1 MWRNRL
7 LLVLSLIG
15 AIFAVGVM
23 SSDYVTY
30 HPGNLP
36 LIITAPHGGYLK
48 PKDIP
53 DRKPKNNTAL
63 IGDMYTSDIAFA
75 ISDAVADKC
84 HGARPHVVVFH
95 VSRRKVDANRPIE
108 SGTDSPQGQ
117 AAWKEFHQAIQNAV
131 DHVMANHEHGLILDI
146 HGQAHP
152 HERVELGYLLYKS
165 ELTRLDDDDQAMDEA
180 VKRNSSIQAL
190 AKRVASLVPPH
201 ELLRGN
207 GSFGDL
213 LETSSNSVIRTMP
226 SPSHPY
232 PYSEERYYRGGYI
245 TQRYHTSNIM
255 DAIQLE
261 LPKHLRFTKQG
272 RDTITMAIADAACYM
287 LDTYYT
293 SQQRQQRWISAK
305 L

>member
-1 MWRNRL
+1 
-7 LLVLSLIG
+7 
-15 AIFAVGVM
+15 
-23 SSDYVTY
+23 
-30 HPGNLP
+30 
-36 LIITAPHGGYLK
+36 
-48 PKDIP
+48 
-53 DRKPKNNTAL
+53 
-63 IGDMYTSDIAFA
+63 
-75 ISDAVADKC
+75 
-84 HGARPHVVVFH
+84 
-95 VSRRKVDANRPIE
+95 
-108 SGTDSPQGQ
+108 
-117 AAWKEFHQAIQNAV
+117 
-131 DHVMANHEHGLILDI
+131 MANHEHGLILDI
-146 HGQAHP
+146 HGMCVVCLTFFFRKMIDSCYVLGQAHP

-232 PYSEERYYRGGYI
+232 PYPEERYYRGGYI

>member
-1 MWRNRL
+1 
-7 LLVLSLIG
+7 
-15 AIFAVGVM
+15 
-23 SSDYVTY
+23 
-30 HPGNLP
+30 
-36 LIITAPHGGYLK
+36 
-48 PKDIP
+48 
-53 DRKPKNNTAL
+53 
-63 IGDMYTSDIAFA
+63 
-75 ISDAVADKC
+75 
-84 HGARPHVVVFH
+84 
-95 VSRRKVDANRPIE
+95 
-108 SGTDSPQGQ
+108 
-117 AAWKEFHQAIQNAV
+117 
-131 DHVMANHEHGLILDI
+131 MANYEHGLILDI
-146 HGQAHP
+146 HGRYMHTCICSFFYKMIHATVYVGQAHP

-165 ELTRLDDDDQAMDEA
+165 ELMRLDDNDEAMDEA

-190 AKRVASLVPPH
+190 AKRVASSFPPH

-213 LETSSNSVIRTMP
+213 LERSPSSSNSVVRTMP

-245 TQRYHTSNIM
+245 TQRYHTPNNM

-287 LDTYYT
+287 LETYYT
-293 SQQRQQRWISAK
+293 QQPSQKQRQQQQRWISAK

>member
-1 MWRNRL
+1 MVCMCVCL
-7 LLVLSLIG
+7 
-15 AIFAVGVM
+15 
-23 SSDYVTY
+23 
-30 HPGNLP
+30 
-36 LIITAPHGGYLK
+36 
-48 PKDIP
+48 
-53 DRKPKNNTAL
+53 
-63 IGDMYTSDIAFA
+63 TS
-75 ISDAVADKC
+75 
-84 HGARPHVVVFH
+84 
-95 VSRRKVDANRPIE
+95 
-108 SGTDSPQGQ
+108 
-117 AAWKEFHQAIQNAV
+117 
-131 DHVMANHEHGLILDI
+131 I
-146 HGQAHP
+146 HKMVHASFYIGQAHP

-213 LETSSNSVIRTMP
+213 LETSSDSVIRTMP

-245 TQRYHTSNIM
+245 TQRYHTSNSM

-272 RDTITMAIADAACYM
+272 RETITMAIADAACYM

-293 SQQRQQRWISAK
+293 SQQPSQQQRQQRWISAK

>member
-1 MWRNRL
+1 
-7 LLVLSLIG
+7 
-15 AIFAVGVM
+15 
-23 SSDYVTY
+23 
-30 HPGNLP
+30 
-36 LIITAPHGGYLK
+36 
-48 PKDIP
+48 
-53 DRKPKNNTAL
+53 
-63 IGDMYTSDIAFA
+63 
-75 ISDAVADKC
+75 
-84 HGARPHVVVFH
+84 
-95 VSRRKVDANRPIE
+95 
-108 SGTDSPQGQ
+108 
-117 AAWKEFHQAIQNAV
+117 
-131 DHVMANHEHGLILDI
+131 MANYEHGLILDI
-146 HGQAHP
+146 HGRYMHTCVCSFFYKMIHATVYVGQAHP

-165 ELTRLDDDDQAMDEA
+165 ELMRLDDNDEAMDEA

-190 AKRVASLVPPH
+190 AKRVASSFPPH

-213 LETSSNSVIRTMP
+213 LERSPSSSNSVVRTMP

-245 TQRYHTSNIM
+245 TQRYHTPNNM

-287 LDTYYT
+287 LETYYT
-293 SQQRQQRWISAK
+293 QQPSQKQRQQQQQRWISAK